1 MIIFFIDKEKKV
13 IIRGTT
19 KQVSLAM
26 NLIEI
31 GVQEAHES
39 QIESNSN
46 VAIKK
51 ISESSSYNND
61 SSNSNNVL
69 NPVLEQGM

>member
-1 MIIFFIDKEKKV
+1 MITFFIGKEKKV
-13 IIRGTT
+13 IIRGTA

-31 GVQEAHES
+31 EVQKAHES
-39 QIESNSN
+39 QIESNN
-46 VAIKK
+46 DVAVKK

-61 SSNSNNVL
+61 SNMSNNVL
-69 NPVLEQGM
+69 NPVLDQGT